1 MYLLTKIVRKNDNS
15 TLRFYTN
22 SASLRDAIYF
32 LSQSVQLE
40 YAVWLPLQVFKQL
53 ARSLTLPTQ
62 RRTAFTPLLIRLRT
76 RPGSRIC

>member
-40 YAVWLPLQVFKQL
+40 YAVWLPLQVFK
-53 ARSLTLPTQ
+53 
-62 RRTAFTPLLIRLRT
+62 
-76 RPGSRIC
+76 